1 MTQKEICERFCL
13 DKAHF
18 AMIENALASKK
29 ANVLHADKDGLL
41 LTYNGIDMLYGTQNE
56 EAAKRILSV
65 LPHTDMIV
73 CSSQAEVNAIKEVYP
88 QIKTSKPC
96 YQVRYE
102 NAVAFPLAGG
112 AVIKP
117 MLPTQENF
125 NLIYSTYT
133 LHYSLAEIE
142 KLVAQKTFLC
152 CELGGEIVGYIGKH
166 EEGSIGLLEVF
177 PSARGKG
184 VGSALLC
191 AAVKSALERGEIAY
205 SNIVENNEASL
216 KLHARLGYYPSK
228 KLIFWCY

>member
-1 MTQKEICERFCL
+1 MTENEIRKRFCI

-18 AMIENALASKK
+18 AMIDNALASKK
-29 ANVLHADKDGLL
+29 ANILYADTDGLL
-41 LTYNGIDMLYGTQNE
+41 LNYNGIDMIYGTQSE
-56 EAAKRILSV
+56 DAAKRVLRV
-65 LPHTDMIV
+65 LPHTDTVV
-73 CSSQAEVNAIKEVYP
+73 CSSLNEVNAVKEVYP
-88 QIKTSKPC
+88 RIKTAKPC
-96 YQVRYE
+96 FQVRYE
-102 NAVAFPLAGG
+102 KAVDFQLADG

-117 MLPTQENF
+117 MLPTRENF
-125 NLIYSTYT
+125 NLVYSTYT
-133 LHYSLAEIE
+133 LHYSLEEIE
-142 KLVAQKTFLC
+142 KLISEETFLC

-191 AAVKSALERGEIAY
+191 AAVKNALARGEIAY